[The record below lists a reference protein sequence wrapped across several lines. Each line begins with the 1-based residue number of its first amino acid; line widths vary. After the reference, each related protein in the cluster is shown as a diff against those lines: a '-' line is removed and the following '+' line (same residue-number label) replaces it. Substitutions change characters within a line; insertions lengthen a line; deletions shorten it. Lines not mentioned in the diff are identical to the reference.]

1 VPDNQES
8 SQEGVEVLARYVVGS
23 ETLAATLER
32 VTHLAARVVP
42 ADMAGITMLVE
53 GRPTTAIFT
62 DLDAPRID
70 AHQYNGTGGPCMT
83 AFKANRAVR
92 IGSVPDDE
100 RWPDFTRVA
109 GEFGIRSTLSLP
121 LSTPG
126 KAWGALNLYSYT
138 PNAFGLDQEQ
148 IGADFAEQAAVVL
161 ANARVHQDAQEL
173 NENLHQA
180 LTSRATIDYAIGILM
195 AQSGHTSDEAFG
207 LLVRASQRQN
217 RKLRVIAAEV
227 VDRALKRGGSV
238 GPSAPADGSGGK
250 LRP

>member
-1 VPDNQES
+1 VGFLS
-8 SQEGVEVLARYVVGS
+8 RYVVGS
-23 ETLAATLER
+23 ETLRETLQR
-32 VTHLAARVVP
+32 VTELAARVVP

-53 GRPTTAIFT
+53 GRPTTAVFS
-62 DLDAPRID
+62 DPDAPRID
-70 AHQYNGTGGPCMT
+70 AHQYAGSGGPCLT
-83 AFKANRAVR
+83 AFETNQPVR

-100 RWPDFTRVA
+100 RWPEFTHVA
-109 GEFGIRSTLSLP
+109 GDFGIRSTLSLP

-126 KAWGALNLYSYT
+126 KAWGALNLYAST
-138 PNAFGLDQEQ
+138 HNAFGVEQEQ
-148 IGADFAEQAAVVL
+148 IGAEFAEQAAVVL

-180 LTSRATIDYAIGILM
+180 LKSRATIDYAIGILM

-227 VDRALKRGGSV
+227 VDRALKRGGSMA
-238 GPSAPADGSGGK
+238 PSAPEDGAAGE